1 MANKHKFA
9 EPMYQKIALDIAEKI
24 VQGKFQ
30 IGQKVSGRSVLAGQY
45 SVSPETIRRATFML
59 KDLNIVQIDAG
70 SGITITSVE
79 NAVLLV
85 ERVKNISTLTDRK
98 NEIETLL
105 EQQKQQQ
112 ENILL
117 KINELLTQIEHY
129 QSAAPILSY
138 EIKITK
144 DCRFLGK
151 MISEINFWQNTSVTV
166 IGIKRKGSIII
177 SPGPYALFEENDIFI
192 MVGREGSEE
201 SVRSYLY
208 DTSL

>member
-1 MANKHKFA
+1 
-9 EPMYQKIALDIAEKI
+9 
-24 VQGKFQ
+24 
-30 IGQKVSGRSVLAGQY
+30 
-45 SVSPETIRRATFML
+45 ML

-79 NAVLLV
+79 NAALLV
-85 ERVKNISTLTDRK
+85 ERVKNILTLTDRK
-98 NEIETLL
+98 NEIEALL
-105 EQQKQQQ
+105 EHQKQQQ

-117 KINELLTQIEHY
+117 KINELLAQIEHY

>member
-9 EPMYQKIALDIAEKI
+9 APTYQKIALDIAEKI

-70 SGITITSVE
+70 SGITIVSVE
-79 NAVLLV
+79 NAALLV
-85 ERVKNISTLTDRK
+85 ERIKNIATLTEKK
-98 NEIETLL
+98 NEIEELL
-105 EQQKQQQ
+105 KEQARQQDG
-112 ENILL
+112 ILL
-117 KINELLTQIEHY
+117 KISELMEQIEHY
-129 QSAAPILSY
+129 RSASPILSY

-166 IGIKRKGSIII
+166 IGIKRKGSLII

-192 MVGREGSEE
+192 MVGREGSAA

-208 DTSL
+208 DSNI